1 MRRNSNEWVESDA
14 WKSTMSESGFGKIQA
29 TPKKKFTSTTNIE
42 RTFNLYQFEYLHL
55 MRITMYISCI
65 AHSFTNLSE
74 WTEVRW
80 NWISSQYLCSESETI
95 ATCERGACATK
106 PNRNETLCV
115 YENEAAH
122 RRNCLSIAQTKAN
135 KMKNTKMVHDAILAR
150 CTSITHSHLN
160 SLKSMFAA
168 HLNCCYDLFMHLYR
182 LLHVKRTNKSA
193 HTHTFCTICG
203 CALPCNI
210 QFSHWIIC

>member
-29 TPKKKFTSTTNIE
+29 TPKKKIHVDDEHRTHVQSVSVRVFASDAHYNVYKLHRTQFYKSVRMNRSTMELNIVPISLQRIRNNSNM
-42 RTFNLYQFEYLHL
+42 RTWCMCDEAKQK
-55 MRITMYISCI
+55 
-65 AHSFTNLSE
+65 
-74 WTEVRW
+74 W
-80 NWISSQYLCSESETI
+80 NIV
-95 ATCERGACATK
+95 
-106 PNRNETLCV
+106 CV

-122 RRNCLSIAQTKAN
+122 RRNCLAIAQTKAN

-193 HTHTFCTICG
+193 HTHILHYLWLCI
-203 CALPCNI
+203 AM
-210 QFSHWIIC
+210 